1 MALTKK
7 SFSITCTQPNYAA
20 PVTYDHW
27 RGMPCDLV
35 FTLANS
41 DTLNGQE
48 SVALEMS
55 ELGSNQAEALLI
67 RKTATSPTGS
77 SKTFSFETTDTSQP
91 FEGSSKS
98 FWLVLYALSNT
109 GATLYPIWCGVLRLQ
124 ANFATP
130 LNDVAP
136 ANVPLYVKQRVV
148 TLTLS
153 AGSQVATLSGGDVL
167 LPGEVVT
174 AVTLQKNLEGL
185 FFLAPNPTLPNV
197 LEFSATAVADHTI
210 YVTISNI
217 A

>member
-1 MALTKK
+1 MSLSTKT
-7 SFSITCTQPNYAA
+7 FSITCTQPSYAA
-20 PVTYDHW
+20 PTTYDHW
-27 RGMPCDLV
+27 RGMPCDFV
-35 FTLANS
+35 FTLGGS

-55 ELGSNQAEALLI
+55 ELGSNETTALLV
-67 RKTATSPTGS
+67 RKTATSPTGA
-77 SKTFSFETTDTSQP
+77 SKTFSFDTPETSQA

-98 FWLVLYALSNT
+98 FWLVLYALSNS

-130 LNDVAP
+130 INDVALTP
-136 ANVPLYVKQRVV
+136 VALYVKQRIV

-153 AGSQVATLSGGDVL
+153 AGSQIATLSGDDIL
-167 LPGEVVT
+167 SAGEVIT
-174 AVTLQKNLEGL
+174 AVMLQKNLEGL
-185 FFLAPNPTLPNV
+185 FCLAPNPTLPNV
-197 LEFSATAVADHTI
+197 IEFSATAVADHVV

>member
-1 MALTKK
+1 MALSTKT
-7 SFSITCTQPNYAA
+7 FAITCAQPNYTA
-20 PVTYDHW
+20 PTTYDHW
-27 RGMPCDLV
+27 RGMPCDFV

-55 ELGSNQAEALLI
+55 ELGSNETTALLV
-67 RKTATSPTGS
+67 RKIATSPTGS
-77 SKTFSFETTDTSQP
+77 SKTFSFDTPETSQP

-98 FWLVLYALSNT
+98 FWLVLYALSNS
-109 GATLYPIWCGVLRLQ
+109 GAKLYPIWCGVLRLQ
-124 ANFATP
+124 ANFASP
-130 LNDVAP
+130 INDVAP
-136 ANVPLYVKQRVV
+136 TAVALYVKQRVV

-153 AGSQVATLSGGDVL
+153 AGSQVATLTGDVVL
-167 LPGEVVT
+167 ISGEVVT
-174 AVTLQKNLEGL
+174 AVVPQKNLEGL
-185 FFLAPNPTLPNV
+185 FFLGSNPSLPNV